1 MYVEA
6 GILPKSQWL
15 IRDLSKIIAWMGVLG
30 DMLAQ
35 RAFAK
40 TPGTHVNKCCI
51 AAVNYQFRSQRCII
65 IIIQILIPM

>member
-1 MYVEA
+1 MVGMKSLFGVGVFAKAQYVEA

-15 IRDLSKIIAWMGVLG
+15 ILDLSKIIAWMGVLG

-40 TPGTHVNKCCI
+40 TPGTHD
-51 AAVNYQFRSQRCII
+51 A
-65 IIIQILIPM
+65 